1 MAQTPS
7 GAGPKPDAFARICPS
22 RAVLARVGEKWSML
36 ALAAL
41 EGGPVRFGDLRR
53 RLEGVSQK
61 VLSQTLRGL
70 ERDGL
75 LVRDVYDERLPR
87 VEYRLAERGRT
98 LLPWVAGL
106 KAWAEEN
113 LKDIERA
120 NAAFDRGA
128 PAPGRRSSGRDE
140 GGGASAADERLVR
153 PSPGRSLEKSGR
165 LPLEPSNWGRISPSP
180 RSEALDFMNT
190 FESLAA
196 PAPASAGAEKCFVP

>member
-7 GAGPKPDAFARICPS
+7 EAGPKPDAFACLCPS

-61 VLSQTLRGL
+61 VLSQALRGL

-113 LKDIERA
+113 VKDIEQA

-128 PAPGRRSSGRDE
+128 PAPGRRSSGR
-140 GGGASAADERLVR
+140 GVGRGASAAVERPAR

-165 LPLEPSNWGRISPSP
+165 LPLKSLRL
-180 RSEALDFMNT
+180 RSSIPAGSRT
-190 FESLAA
+190 SRSSRGSRA
-196 PAPASAGAEKCFVP
+196 PTRSTRCKRRFTLS